1 MKKTLLT
8 TALVLSALT
17 TTVAQTLNI
26 NIGDVSYAI
35 PASQAGDMPVSNG
48 STLTVGAKSYNIE
61 DITSITVNYSQVEDN
76 TVKVNYNGTSA
87 KVIVSG
93 NLAPY
98 VTATVNNAHV
108 KIIAAPTLQQSVT
121 YTLSGT
127 SANGSFYM
135 DGDYAIDLVLNELHL
150 TNPDSAAINIQ
161 DGKLIGVKLADGTT
175 NSLADGLTNVA
186 ADDSD
191 GHKAAFY
198 TDGHTSWTG
207 TGSLTIT
214 GNVKHAFDSDE
225 YTLLNAGLGTIT
237 VAGAQGDGFHISQYF
252 KMQGGTVNITS
263 IGDGIDVEMKK
274 SDKTDNGNMIIEG
287 GTLNVTTT
295 GDATKALKCDN
306 NMVISGGVIKA
317 TTTGSA
323 IYDASVADISSN
335 SAAKCDGTFTMT
347 NGTVTLSSSGAGG
360 KGLNSTGAI
369 TISGGTLTSVTT
381 GTIFVH
387 GAEDSKPQSIKC
399 DTDIILSGG
408 TILSCASTNSGTA
421 FKTDFRVLTNG
432 ATVMGIG
439 NKATTPAATSTHGY
453 KKYSGVNVTSG
464 STLSYDGVSFTIPSG
479 YAISNAKVFVS
490 SPSM

>member
-1 MKKTLLT
+1 M
-8 TALVLSALT
+8 VLSALT

-35 PASQAGDMPVSNG
+35 PASQAGDMPFNNG
-48 STLTVGAKSYNIE
+48 STLTVGAKSYSID

-87 KVIVSG
+87 KVIISG

-108 KIIAAPTLQQSVT
+108 KIIADNALQQTVT

-175 NSLADGLTNVA
+175 NSLADGLTNVTI
-186 ADDSD
+186 DDSD

-207 TGSLTIT
+207 AGSLTLT

-237 VAGAQGDGFHISQYF
+237 VTGAPGDGFHISQYF

-263 IGDGIDVEMKK
+263 TGDGIDVEKKK
-274 SDKTDNGNMIIEG
+274 SDKTDNGNMMIEG

-306 NMVISGGVIKA
+306 NMTISGGVIKA

-323 IYDASVADISSN
+323 IYDAAAADISSN
-335 SAAKCDGTFTMT
+335 SAAKCDGTFTMWCRRQRSQLHRSHNHQRRNLDICHDWRHFRIWSRRQQAT
-347 NGTVTLSSSGAGG
+347 KHQVRHRHHSFRWHHTL
-360 KGLNSTGAI
+360 LCLFI
-369 TISGGTLTSVTT
+369 
-381 GTIFVH
+381 
-387 GAEDSKPQSIKC
+387 
-399 DTDIILSGG
+399 
-408 TILSCASTNSGTA
+408 
-421 FKTDFRVLTNG
+421 
-432 ATVMGIG
+432 
-439 NKATTPAATSTHGY
+439 
-453 KKYSGVNVTSG
+453 
-464 STLSYDGVSFTIPSG
+464 
-479 YAISNAKVFVS
+479 
-490 SPSM
+490 